1 MCVAILFGACGFS
14 VWNMVITSVWKT
26 EGATQLCVISVDV
39 KVKRMSTCVNPK
51 GHTCFVLI
59 NYQQQ
64 LRFV

>member
-1 MCVAILFGACGFS
+1 
-14 VWNMVITSVWKT
+14 MVITSVWKT
-26 EGATQLCVISVDV
+26 EGAAQLCVIGVDV
-39 KVKRMSTCVNPK
+39 KQVKRMSACVNPK